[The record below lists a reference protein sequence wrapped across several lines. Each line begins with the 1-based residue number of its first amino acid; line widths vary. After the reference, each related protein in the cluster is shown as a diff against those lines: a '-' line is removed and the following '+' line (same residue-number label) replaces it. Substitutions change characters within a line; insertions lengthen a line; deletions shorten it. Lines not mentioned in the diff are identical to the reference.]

1 MARLIAKDDIGKK
14 VFLRSLANA
23 PELVTARLGSDNWE
37 TNILC
42 RVDGSGGKYLVSV
55 CFRPFAKGKIEYD
68 VSCRSADPFK
78 DVPQRRPVGP
88 YGKDGFPD
96 LEAALAYANGEGKSP
111 LALGTRPATAE
122 EVAAIPCLSP
132 SKNAKP
138 DEIVR
143 PGPDIPPPSVALG
156 FPPAEGLRGVSAP
169 VLDAY
174 REFLASL
181 AYIGTEKEAI
191 LCDSNLFYVTR
202 WDMPKDENL
211 CLLEILFG
219 NAPGILAGF
228 REEIIEEEKEDI
240 APVPEDAGEEWCREV
255 GDMYYGQPEPLRL
268 YLQWR
273 RVAKEAAKIV
283 STVSFP
289 KVGREV
295 FQFRVEPDCSVPC
308 APDAYHYRAWEFGVD
323 WVAIAKVGVQ
333 DDDYVAHLVPMPLG
347 FVRTDR
353 FLKGLCRLFNENGH
367 GWSGA
372 TPFLG
377 ESRADEGPWGKIR
390 KTGLGLAV
398 ACGYVDFFGRGL
410 WHGGEICRWSEARLR
425 KVAEEL
431 SNADLDPLDLVHCAY
446 IGDR

>member
-1 MARLIAKDDIGKK
+1 MTQSPPVSLLIPTFNSART
-14 VFLRSLANA
+14 
-23 PELVTARLGSDNWE
+23 VTAAVQSCVDQTFKDIEILIYDEACRDKTREIINGFAARDPRIRVMTSD
-37 TNILC
+37 TNSGPLMAWRKLLHEARGRYC
-42 RVDGSGGKYLVSV
+42 AFVFADDLLMPTYVEKLYGALQKHPSDLLATCNAWVDYLPDEDGSSNEPLPPYQPTTRRHPMHDFQDARV
-55 CFRPFAKGKIEYD
+55 KGD
-68 VSCRSADPFK
+68 V
-78 DVPQRRPVGP
+78 
-88 YGKDGFPD
+88 Y
-96 LEAALAYANGEGKSP
+96 
-111 LALGTRPATAE
+111 ALGIFAF
-122 EVAAIPCLSP
+122 V
-132 SKNAKP
+132 
-138 DEIVR
+138 
-143 PGPDIPPPSVALG
+143 
-156 FPPAEGLRGVSAP
+156 FPVSQMC
-169 VLDAY
+169 
-174 REFLASL
+174 SL
-181 AYIGTEKEAI
+181 FDT
-191 LCDSNLFYVTR
+191 
-202 WDMPKDENL
+202 
-211 CLLEILFG
+211 
-219 NAPGILAGF
+219 
-228 REEIIEEEKEDI
+228 
-240 APVPEDAGEEWCREV
+240 
-255 GDMYYGQPEPLRL
+255 
-268 YLQWR
+268 
-273 RVAKEAAKIV
+273 
-283 STVSFP
+283 

-353 FLKGLCRLFNENGH
+353 FLKGLCRLFNENDH